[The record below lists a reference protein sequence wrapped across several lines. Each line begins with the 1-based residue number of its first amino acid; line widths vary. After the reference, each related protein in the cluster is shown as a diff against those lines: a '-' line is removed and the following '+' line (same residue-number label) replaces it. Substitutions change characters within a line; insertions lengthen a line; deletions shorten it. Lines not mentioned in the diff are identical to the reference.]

1 MRTIITATLFGKKLS
16 VPVAEITHFTSGDKY
31 VTAHYPGGEL
41 ILEETIKALAAEFD
55 GLFMRVHRRALV
67 AKDRIW
73 RADIKHQWHY
83 GDVWLIGV
91 ADPVPVSRTYVRAVT
106 TVLNSAKQAA

>member
-1 MRTIITATLFGKKLS
+1 MRTIITAQLFGKKLS
-16 VPVAEITHFTSGDKY
+16 IPVSEITHFTSGDKY

-41 ILEETIKALAAEFD
+41 ILEDTIKALAAEFD
-55 GLFMRVHRRALV
+55 GPFLRTHRSAIV
-67 AKDRIW
+67 ARDRIW

-91 ADPVPVSRTYVRAVT
+91 ADPVPVSRTYVKAVIAA
-106 TVLNSAKQAA
+106 LHASKQAA